1 MARREPGGIGDRPP
15 TAAGLV
21 GACLP
26 SESAS
31 SPPLLI
37 AGRRRLGAVAGQ
49 PLAAAP
55 CQAGRQCRL
64 LDRARRKPR
73 RAAARAT
80 SRPPVTRPPWNSS
93 VSPALI
99 STASESACSASVPGR
114 AARPRP
120 PRYRTGFLASNAAGA
135 ISCGAHVPPVRSG
148 RGWVSTSPPEA
159 QSWTA
164 APTAVTTRP
173 PRHPRHRRRNADI
186 PPALTDDL
194 VQVADACSPYRDRRL
209 VIGEPPRVWK
219 LDVRDWSTDAD
230 DSGAAHHRDLPQVRS
245 APNASEQ
252 RHSRRWW
259 GVPGALRQQALGPSC
274 RSRASRLNLVGQ
286 RRWAQNGVAV
296 VRSQRRTPQLALA
309 LFLLSSTPASKPSV
323 MPKIPWPTHQLQC
336 GVEL

>member
-1 MARREPGGIGDRPP
+1 M
-15 TAAGLV
+15 

-194 VQVADACSPYRDRRL
+194 VQVADACSRTAIGDSSSANRR
-209 VIGEPPRVWK
+209 GFGCSMSETGPPMLTIPAPRITGISRRYGRRPMR
-219 LDVRDWSTDAD
+219 LN
-230 DSGAAHHRDLPQVRS
+230 SGILGGGGAYQVLCVSRHWDLPVGR
-245 APNASEQ
+245 E
-252 RHSRRWW
+252 
-259 GVPGALRQQALGPSC
+259 
-274 RSRASRLNLVGQ
+274 RAD
-286 RRWAQNGVAV
+286 
-296 VRSQRRTPQLALA
+296 
-309 LFLLSSTPASKPSV
+309 
-323 MPKIPWPTHQLQC
+323 
-336 GVEL
+336 